1 MANGAGQGRQGK
13 GAAIGAAVAGTVF
26 EYYDFAVYGFLAIYI
41 AKVFFP
47 TGDGLTSLLLTVAT
61 FGVGFFMR
69 PVGAIVLGG
78 YADRAGR
85 KAGLTLT
92 ISLMALGTGIIAL
105 APSYETIGV
114 AAPLLIVAGRLLQG
128 FSGGGEL
135 GSATAFLLEHA
146 GENQRGRI
154 GSLQQV
160 SQAGSLLLGSLVSA
174 AFAAMLTQ
182 EQMVAWGWRIPFL
195 IGLLIVPI
203 GLYLRANVKEG
214 ETFAK
219 RQNPSRQPIRDAIS
233 LHGGKIAAGFGV
245 TIAWTVCTYC
255 LLIYMPTFSVRELG
269 LLPAQSLLA
278 NALGLVAVC
287 VFAYLSGSLSDKV
300 GRRLPMILAAAAI
313 AVSAYFAFAYLT
325 VAPSLERLILVQLVM
340 GALVGIY
347 TGPAPSLMGEMFPVE
362 VRSSGFSI
370 AYNFAVTIFGGFA
383 PFISTWLIAS
393 TGSKLAP
400 AIYVMVAT
408 VISIAALALL
418 RSKPAAAEAAPAR
431 A

>member
-1 MANGAGQGRQGK
+1 MSNNGEQKPGK
-13 GAAIGAAVAGTVF
+13 AAAIGAAVAGTVF

-47 TGDGLTSLLLTVAT
+47 TGDGLTSILLTVAT

-105 APSYETIGV
+105 TPSYETIGL
-114 AAPLLIVAGRLLQG
+114 AAPLLIVVGRLLQG

-146 GENQRGRI
+146 EENQRGRI

-160 SQAGSLLLGSLVSA
+160 SQAGSLLLGSLISA
-174 AFAAMLTQ
+174 AFAAILTQ
-182 EQMVAWGWRIPFL
+182 EQMIAWGWRIPFL

-214 ETFAK
+214 ESFAK
-219 RQNPSRQPIRDAIS
+219 RKNPSKQPIRDVIA

-269 LLPAQSLLA
+269 LQPAQSLLA

-287 VFAYLSGSLSDKV
+287 VVAYLSGSLSDRI
-300 GRRLPMILAAAAI
+300 GRRPPMIVAAALI
-313 AVSAYFAFAYLT
+313 AVSTYFAFAYLT
-325 VAPSLERLILVQLVM
+325 AAPSLERLILVQLVM
-340 GALVGIY
+340 GALIGLY
-347 TGPAPSLMGEMFPVE
+347 TGPAPTLMGEMFPIE
-362 VRSSGFSI
+362 VRSSGFSL

-400 AIYVMVAT
+400 AIYVMIAT
-408 VISIAALALL
+408 AVSILALALS
-418 RSKPAAAEAAPAR
+418 RPKSVAARTADAR

>member
-1 MANGAGQGRQGK
+1 MSNTERKPGK
-13 GAAIGAAVAGTVF
+13 AAAIGAAVAGTVF

-47 TGDGLTSLLLTVAT
+47 TGDGLTSILLTVAT

-69 PVGAIVLGG
+69 PVGAVVLGG

-92 ISLMALGTGIIAL
+92 ISLMAVGTGIIAL
-105 APSYETIGV
+105 TPSYETIGL
-114 AAPLLIVAGRLLQG
+114 AAPLLIVVGRLLQG

-146 GENQRGRI
+146 DESQRGRI

-160 SQAGSLLLGSLVSA
+160 SQAGSLLLGSLISA

-214 ETFAK
+214 ESFTK
-219 RQNPSRQPIRDAIS
+219 QKNPSKQPIRDVLS
-233 LHGGKIAAGFGV
+233 LHGRKIATGFGV

-287 VFAYLSGSLSDKV
+287 VVAYLSGSLSDKV
-300 GRRLPMILAAAAI
+300 GRRPPMIVAAALI
-313 AVSAYFAFAYLT
+313 AGSAYFAFAYLT
-325 VAPSLERLILVQLVM
+325 AAPSFERLILVQVVM
-340 GALVGIY
+340 GALIGLY
-347 TGPAPSLMGEMFPVE
+347 TGPAPTLMGEMFPIE
-362 VRSSGFSI
+362 VRSSGFSL

-400 AIYVMVAT
+400 AIYVMIAT
-408 VISIAALALL
+408 AISILALALS
-418 RSKPAAAEAAPAR
+418 RPRPAAARAAEGR